1 MQIESL
7 RVKNFRV
14 FKNIQVDNIPQMAV
28 FMGQNGVG
36 KTTFFDIFGF
46 LHDCLNSNVRSAL
59 AKRGGFAEV
68 ISREQR
74 DDMLFE
80 IKFRPSPE
88 EPVITY
94 ELTIGLDERN
104 FPVVKKEIMRFR
116 RGQKG
121 APWKILDF
129 ANGKVSLLKEI

>member
-80 IKFRPSPE
+80 I
-88 EPVITY
+88 
-94 ELTIGLDERN
+94 N
-104 FPVVKKEIMRFR
+104 NRFR
-116 RGQKG
+116 
-121 APWKILDF
+121 
-129 ANGKVSLLKEI
+129 